1 MKEEDFN
8 LSIGNEPEADL
19 DLEFGYVLDDD
30 HLDEQPMEG
39 TPLHS
44 VMMANGILTLEDRE
58 RYYHYSPDNR
68 GCCMEKPI
76 IIEEKEDYVYLE
88 YSILKYLLRPVPFR
102 FVDYEIEKQRLICHD
117 GKYLDA
123 LLVKVYTHPMYD
135 MDENGSIHR
144 QEPTSLGTEE
154 YWFDIS
160 AGYKA
165 MGERLN
171 TRLDREDG

>member
-30 HLDEQPMEG
+30 HLDEQPVEG

-76 IIEEKEDYVYLE
+76 IIEEKEDYVRTIVQTNLE
-88 YSILKYLLRPVPFR
+88 RDPKNINKITISF
-102 FVDYEIEKQRLICHD
+102 
-117 GKYLDA
+117 
-123 LLVKVYTHPMYD
+123 
-135 MDENGSIHR
+135 
-144 QEPTSLGTEE
+144 LGTGFLRYMVRNMIGMLIEIGE
-154 YWFDIS
+154 GKHKSEDIIKIMEAEDRTK
-160 AGYKA
+160 AGICAPACGLYLK
-165 MGERLN
+165 
-171 TRLDREDG
+171 DVFY